1 MTNEL
6 KTEKPWSFITIRFH
20 ETDLEMFDH
29 FVKFIFTPY
38 IVSNEQYI
46 CGIEHPETNERHLHA
61 VIKNTTSKDNS
72 KVRQKIHNMCLG
84 KKNKL
89 SNTILVN
96 AIDVKPLPT
105 ILDIYTTI
113 GYVAKQSKSDIQTN
127 LSASQVDS
135 GRTALYHE
143 TKAPLCQVEHNI
155 EYKTLSKGNV
165 LLHLYNSAKLN
176 PNIPLRA
183 LPSFMVAHL
192 NYSFYPLKLKQVML
206 ELKLKLFPEKYES
219 IDLIDEF
226 DYEETNL
233 IIQDNHDLQNKEVIK
248 QLLQEIEILK
258 FQNNI
263 LTDENTSLKNKIKT
277 KKNTK

>member
-1 MTNEL
+1 MNEL
-6 KTEKPWSFITIRFH
+6 NTEKTWSFITIRFH

-46 CGIEHPETNERHLHA
+46 SGIEHPGTNERHLHA
-61 VIKNTTSKDNS
+61 VIKNSTSKDNS

-96 AIDVKPLPT
+96 AIDVKSLPT

-127 LSASQVDS
+127 LSASQVDA

-143 TKAPLCQVEHNI
+143 TKTPICQVEHSL
-155 EYKTLSKGNV
+155 EYKTVSKGNV
-165 LLHLYNSAKLN
+165 LLHLYNAAKLN

-183 LPSFMVAHL
+183 LPSFMVAYL

-226 DYEETNL
+226 DYEETDL
-233 IIQDNHDLQNKEVIK
+233 ITQENHDLQNKDTIV
-248 QLLQEIEILK
+248 QLLQQIEILK
-258 FQNNI
+258 FQDKIKQDHI
-263 LTDENTSLKNKIKT
+263 LSLEQQIKTLKNVK
-277 KKNTK
+277 